1 MVFCPAPS
9 RLELILTITIEDN
22 VAPPAQILSSSL
34 ATLAIMM
41 KTRRKGLQRLRSDQK
56 CRSSKIIHSG
66 GKRSPEDL
74 LTRPH
79 CWKDSGPRLLSKNK
93 TFFHTSPISFLCESN
108 KSSTEILPGCR
119 IKDPTPLP
127 IERGRQ
133 EWPDGAAFTGEWHE
147 NYAEATGAFAY
158 EMLDGYRKVYGEMGN
173 PCKCWFID
181 GKTVD

>member
-1 MVFCPAPS
+1 MAEPHTLPFRQLRCQEPQIPQETRLQDTKGINVLNPQGSCLIAQRPLCPLPRIVTMMFCPAPS

-22 VAPPAQILSSSL
+22 IAPPAQILSSSL

-79 CWKDSGPRLLSKNK
+79 CWKDSGPRLLSKRSEERRVGK
-93 TFFHTSPISFLCESN
+93 ECRSRWSPY
-108 KSSTEILPGCR
+108 
-119 IKDPTPLP
+119 
-127 IERGRQ
+127 
-133 EWPDGAAFTGEWHE
+133 H
-147 NYAEATGAFAY
+147 
-158 EMLDGYRKVYGEMGN
+158 
-173 PCKCWFID
+173 
-181 GKTVD
+181 